1 MLIGLIFVIVG
12 IGQNASGGRRRR
24 PLRKVTSIYMSTG
37 VDDEAED
44 ELPLVE
50 FSARSRTR
58 RASTRELFPQTMTT
72 TGAARTWAVRTG
84 VARTAAR
91 TGAVRA
97 GVARTGAAR
106 AGAGRHQRRRL
117 PQRD

>member
-1 MLIGLIFVIVG
+1 MPG
-12 IGQNASGGRRRR
+12 GGRRRR

-50 FSARSRTR
+50 LSTRSRTR
-58 RASTRELFPQTMTT
+58 RSSTRELFPPDDDQD
-72 TGAARTWAVRTG
+72 GG
-84 VARTAAR
+84 
-91 TGAVRA
+91 GED
-97 GVARTGAAR
+97 GGGEDGGEDGGGEGGGCEDGAAR

-117 PQRD
+117 PQVRGSPTSAGSRASLPPRSR